1 MIRALK
7 NLLVRLR
14 FYRGDG
20 GHKHS
25 AVIWTNFPLKF
36 DFLVCVVQARC
47 LKAEAGRPSPA
58 PPRGNTCDFFQS
70 DGNLRL
76 VAVVAGNINLW
87 SVFGK
92 SEKVE
97 RFPVFIHNQTLPVA
111 AHAREA
117 QTPAM

>member
-1 MIRALK
+1 MPEGRGRQTLACTTK
-7 NLLVRLR
+7 RKYLR
-14 FYRGDG
+14 
-20 GHKHS
+20 
-25 AVIWTNFPLKF
+25 
-36 DFLVCVVQARC
+36 
-47 LKAEAGRPSPA
+47 
-58 PPRGNTCDFFQS
+58 FFQS

-87 SVFGK
+87 SGFGK

-117 QTPAM
+117 QTPAK